1 MISPRSV
8 PILNRTIR
16 QPRNASRFTSF
27 RTLKHYFLRAPKWG
41 DHPVAGLSQ
50 SSPPQRSPWQSLSPR

>member
-16 QPRNASRFTSF
+16 QPRNASRFASF

-41 DHPVAGLSQ
+41 DPAEFLGHANS
-50 SSPPQRSPWQSLSPR
+50 